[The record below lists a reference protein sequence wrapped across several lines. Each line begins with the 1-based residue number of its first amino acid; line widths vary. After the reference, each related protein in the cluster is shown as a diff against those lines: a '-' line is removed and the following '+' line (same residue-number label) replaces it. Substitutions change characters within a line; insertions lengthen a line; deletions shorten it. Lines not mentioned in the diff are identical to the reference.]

1 MSCYFCGRRG
11 RIQTVELRSIG
22 GKTVLVWK
30 GEICDIDAYRLGRA
44 SEEHHYRKT
53 GVFLTCPQCGHRW
66 ERRSTSGGEVRC
78 KKCLAKVEV
87 DPLRHVKEVLR

>member
-44 SEEHHYRKT
+44 
-53 GVFLTCPQCGHRW
+53 
-66 ERRSTSGGEVRC
+66 
-78 KKCLAKVEV
+78 
-87 DPLRHVKEVLR
+87 KEVLR